1 MIKVNRE
8 IEIPESELEI
18 SFARSGGPGGQKV
31 NKTSSAVV
39 LKFDLKH
46 SSALPDRVR
55 KRLMELFGNM
65 ISSEGVLVLHSRKH
79 RSQSRNRDSAIRKLV
94 KLIRKAARKPRR
106 RRRTKPTRASQEKRI
121 AEKKRRGKLKK
132 NRNFIPDREDF
143 Q

>member
-39 LKFDLKH
+39 LKFDVRN
-46 SSALPDRVR
+46 SSALPDSTRN
-55 KRLMELFGNM
+55 RLEELFGNM
-65 ISSEGVLVLHSRKH
+65 ISAEGVLVIHSRKH

-94 KLIRKAARKPRR
+94 KLIRKAARKPKKRK
-106 RRRTKPTRASQEKRI
+106 RTKPTKASKDKRI

-132 NRNFIPDREDF
+132 NRNFKPDREDF
-143 Q
+143 L